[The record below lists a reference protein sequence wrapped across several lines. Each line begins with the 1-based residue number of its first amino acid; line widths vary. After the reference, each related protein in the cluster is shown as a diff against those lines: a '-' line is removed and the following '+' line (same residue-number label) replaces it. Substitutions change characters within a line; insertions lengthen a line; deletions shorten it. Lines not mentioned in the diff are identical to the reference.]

1 MEIRTSTII
10 SKNQTKQLQK
20 PPTDIAG
27 LYEIYRNEF
36 IDNTEQILLEKESE
50 FLKKFFHKIR
60 IIFRDDYGDDILNT
74 ISFQR
79 AMTECEKMIIT
90 KQYKPMYSSCQ
101 TAYSNYTRSI
111 MRRDRIA
118 YNNINK
124 SSSSSS
130 NQNILTTNFRSHCI
144 YNQLPIH
151 TCKGKFIS
159 VYDNSAGASS
169 SNTSKNNK
177 IAYVICRNC
186 KMCYYESSILMTCI
200 KCKKDFFSSII
211 SNQEKLY
218 PPATWEKYHCNI
230 MYNAQMDCIK
240 CKDKFWI
247 KNSNLFCKNCKFT
260 INPLD
265 VTWNCVV
272 CRTDFQCGIK
282 VYNPLEFKIIKL
294 SVKNAMLYK
303 RIVKPQ
309 EMPCNCFDNIDNV
322 TFYHKQ
328 TCNGVLY
335 YGKLSGKETVFCN
348 LCLTLC
354 NVNKFLWLCPGC
366 GKTFISRQFKVYK
379 SENKDEEDNIRMPI
393 QGNVTGNTGSIVNDK
408 YKQYMTNNGNNN
420 DSHNHNIITMDKG
433 GVKSI
438 VSSVCFEHV
447 GDKELKKRNFSINA
461 KGREGERQ
469 RKNQS
474 VNNSSKMREGV
485 EEYDEGGCGN
495 GGNSNNN
502 NGRNGNEQQSPSN
515 KLKIHVIKHSQK
527 RKCNLINSVKFQER
541 NTFISGMN
549 SQRNN
554 TIESDNNTNNNNNTC
569 ISSSNNSNIKNPVSS
584 FNRNMLSPSSFINV
598 SPNIYSIHINSN
610 TNINNNI
617 QQDDLKAMSNTG
629 NLNINISRANNY
641 RNNNIY
647 NVPKRSTSSS
657 YNNTHQISP
666 TNTTNFYENTHNNNN
681 HNDIS
686 KHQQPS
692 LKLNYESSTSSE
704 KTKPLISF
712 SSSDEHKYINLR
724 YNNNSPNNALHYKL
738 ESTSQGHNYHPEIK
752 KITVNKTQE
761 LRKSTEMSSPSN
773 THNMNN
779 NNNNLNITKQ
789 NRILTSPNHKPNSPS
804 SSETQPSPSPF
815 IKSPSIKQQQP
826 QTQTLPQQDDQLK
839 EFKFEN
845 YSIITQLGQG
855 TFGKI
860 YLVEDQSK
868 NIFSMKKIILNEEL
882 DLECIIKE
890 YQLAHRLKH
899 ANIVEILGFYTNK
912 LDITTYVIYILME
925 VGLTDWEKDIKSH
938 IDKKKP
944 YTELEL
950 ISILTQLISALYFL
964 QSQGVSHRD
973 IKPQNVLVFKN
984 KVYKIAD
991 FGEAKQIEKMSQNRQ
1006 INTLRGTELYMSPLL
1021 YNGLKTNQ
1029 IDIKHNLFK
1038 SDVYSLGLCI
1048 LFSATLTVNS
1058 IYDVRKMVDM
1068 KNVRNYLGKV
1078 LKGNYS
1084 VEFINLLGDML
1095 EINEGF
1101 RPDFEELKRRVVDKE
1116 EKV

>member
-10 SKNQTKQLQK
+10 SKNQNKQLQK

-90 KQYKPMYSSCQ
+90 KLYKPMYSSCQ

-118 YNNINK
+118 YNINNNSK
-124 SSSSSS
+124 SSSSS

-159 VYDNSAGASS
+159 VYDNSNS
-169 SNTSKNNK
+169 TSKNGK

-186 KMCYYESSILMTCI
+186 KMCYFDSSILMTCI

-272 CRTDFQCGIK
+272 CHTDFQCGIK

-309 EMPCNCFDNIDNV
+309 EMPCNCFNNVDNV

-328 TCNGVLY
+328 NCSGVLY

-348 LCLTLC
+348 QCLTLC

-379 SENKDEEDNIRMPI
+379 NDNKEEEDNIRMPI
-393 QGNVTGNTGSIVNDK
+393 QGNVTGNTGSIACDK
-408 YKQYMTNNGNNN
+408 YKQYMTNNRNN
-420 DSHNHNIITMDKG
+420 DSHNSNNNNIVTMDKG
-433 GVKSI
+433 GAKSI
-438 VSSVCFEHV
+438 VASVCFEHV
-447 GDKELKKRNFSINA
+447 GDKELKKRNYSINA
-461 KGREGERQ
+461 KNREGEKQ

-474 VNNSSKMREGV
+474 VNNSSKLREEV
-485 EEYDEGGCGN
+485 EEYDER
-495 GGNSNNN
+495 GGN
-502 NGRNGNEQQSPSN
+502 NGKNGNEQQSPSN

-527 RKCNLINSVKFQER
+527 RKCNLINNVKFQER
-541 NTFISGMN
+541 NTFISAMN

-554 TIESDNNTNNNNNTC
+554 TIESDNNNNNCN
-569 ISSSNNSNIKNPVSS
+569 SNSNSNIKNPVSS

-610 TNINNNI
+610 NNNM
-617 QQDDLKAMSNTG
+617 QQDELKAMSNTG
-629 NLNINISRANNY
+629 NLNVNLSRTNNY

-647 NVPKRSTSSS
+647 NVPRRSTSSS

-666 TNTTNFYENTHNNNN
+666 TNTTNFYENTQNN
-681 HNDIS
+681 NDIS
-686 KHQQPS
+686 KFQQPS
-692 LKLNYESSTSSE
+692 LKLNYESSISSE

-712 SSSDEHKYINLR
+712 SSDEHKYINLR
-724 YNNNSPNNALHYKL
+724 YNNNSPNNVPHYKL

-773 THNMNN
+773 THSNN
-779 NNNNLNITKQ
+779 NNNINITKQ
-789 NRILTSPNHKPNSPS
+789 NRMLTSPNHKPTSPS
-804 SSETQPSPSPF
+804 AETQTSPSPF
-815 IKSPSIKQQQP
+815 IKSPSIKQQQQQP
-826 QTQTLPQQDDQLK
+826 QTHPQQEDQLK

-973 IKPQNVLVFKN
+973 IKPQNILVFKN

-1058 IYDVRKMVDM
+1058 IYDVRKLVDM

-1084 VEFINLLGDML
+1084 MEFINLLGDML

-1101 RPDFEELKRRVVDKE
+1101 RPDFEELKKKVVDKE